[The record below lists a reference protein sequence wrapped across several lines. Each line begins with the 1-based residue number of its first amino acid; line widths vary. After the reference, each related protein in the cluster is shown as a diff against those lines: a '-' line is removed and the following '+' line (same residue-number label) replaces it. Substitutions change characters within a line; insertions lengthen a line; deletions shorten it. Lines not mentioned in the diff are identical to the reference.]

1 MKLARKI
8 GQKSISFILLLIT
21 VALLLSLLSAYHGY
35 YLAKQAEQKSQYQQ
49 QTLQT
54 MAVTVETR
62 VADWQNQLQ
71 QLASLP
77 DTQQLVAL
85 NDPDRINQWQDRYS
99 AALPEVSK
107 LCLLIGDIS
116 APTDLG
122 CLPITFATL
131 NSLRQLKDNKQADAA
146 MIQPGS
152 DAAHILLVHKVETS
166 ASQQP
171 AALLMAIK
179 PERVDSLIDD
189 KFVAHGYAEL
199 TQGTSNQAV
208 LTQLGN
214 PEYKQGAAPM
224 IQPVSGSHWQL
235 HYWPKPEG
243 VADIGLLMV
252 VIAVLL
258 AVVWRLNQ
266 HWFSKIVSMDADSLR
281 QQLTDL
287 QRQNLEK
294 NYPIVL
300 TQLRPVRDTIQQLAF
315 PKKAVKA
322 ASVVSMPE
330 PEVTAEESLPL
341 SPDSELIV
349 DQALAEASQKSM
361 NQSAVMTLPDEEIF
375 KAYDIRGI
383 VGQQLNAEVM
393 QQLGQAMGSE
403 AVDQG
408 QTKLVVG
415 RDGRLSSDSLTQA
428 FVKGVASAGCD
439 VIDIGC
445 VPTPMVYFACEYL
458 QTNTGAV
465 ITGSHNPADYNG
477 LKMVIA
483 GKTLAGKAVH
493 RLYERIKDRR
503 LKTGHG
509 QVSQQDITADYI
521 EHLKSDITIRRSMN
535 VVVDCGNGV
544 AGSVVPELLRALGC
558 QVTELF
564 CEVDGNFPNHHPNPG
579 QPENM
584 QDLIKAVQSHEAE
597 LGLAFDGDGDRLGVV
612 DAEGNIIWPDRL
624 LILLA
629 QDVLARE
636 PGATII
642 YDVKS
647 TNLLEEIISRAGG
660 QPIMSPSG
668 HSVIKNKMIEVD
680 AKLAGEMSGH
690 LFFRDRWY
698 GFDDALYSAARLL
711 EFLAADPLERTPT
724 QVFAALPRRVT
735 TPEIIVDMPVGES
748 HRFIEQLQANIEFIG
763 GQISTVDGVR
773 VDYPNGWG
781 LVRASNTVPG
791 LTLRFEASSKEEME
805 QIKQAFIQQML
816 QIKPTLS
823 LLF

>member
-1 MKLARKI
+1 VKIARKI
-8 GQKSISFILLLIT
+8 GQKSISFILLLVT
-21 VALLLSLLSAYHGY
+21 VALLLGLLSAYHAY
-35 YLAKQAEQKSQYQQ
+35 HFAEQAEQKSQYQQ

-54 MAVTVETR
+54 MTVTVETR
-62 VADWQNQLQ
+62 VADWQKQLQ

-77 DTQQLVAL
+77 ETQQLAAL
-85 NDPDRINQWQDRYS
+85 NDPERINQWQDRYS
-99 AALPEVSK
+99 AALPEVFR

-116 APTDLG
+116 APTEEG
-122 CLPITFATL
+122 CLPVTFATL
-131 NSLRQLKDNKQADAA
+131 NSLRQLKDSKQADAA
-146 MIQPGS
+146 MIQPDS

-189 KFVAHGYAEL
+189 KFVVYGYAEL
-199 TQGTSNQAV
+199 TQGTSNHAV
-208 LTQLGN
+208 LAQFGN
-214 PEYKQGAAPM
+214 PEYKQGTAPM
-224 IQPVSGSHWQL
+224 IQPISASHWQL
-235 HYWPKPEG
+235 HYWPEAEG
-243 VADIGLLMV
+243 LADIWLLLV
-252 VIAVLL
+252 VLSTLL
-258 AVVWRLNQ
+258 AVVWRVNQ
-266 HWFSKIVSMDADSLR
+266 NWFSKIVSIDADSLR

-287 QRQNLEK
+287 QQQNLEK

-300 TQLRPVRDTIQQLAF
+300 TQLRPVRDTIQQLAL
-315 PKKAVKA
+315 PKKAVKV

-330 PEVTAEESLPL
+330 ADVTAESLPL
-341 SPDSELIV
+341 SPDSELLV
-349 DQALAEASQKSM
+349 KQALADASQKSM
-361 NQSAVMTLPDEEIF
+361 SQSAEMTLPDEEIF

-439 VIDIGC
+439 VIDIGR

-483 GKTLAGKAVH
+483 GKTLAGKEVY

-503 LKTGHG
+503 LKTGPG

-521 EHLKSDITIRRSMN
+521 EHIKSDITISRSMN

-544 AGSVVPELLRALGC
+544 AGSVVPDLLRTLGC

-564 CEVDGNFPNHHPNPG
+564 CEVDGRFPNHHPNPG

-647 TNLLEEIISRAGG
+647 TNLLGEIISRAGG

-668 HSVIKNKMIEVD
+668 HSVIKNKMIEAD

-724 QVFAALPRRVT
+724 QIFAALPQRVT

-748 HRFIEQLQANIEFIG
+748 HHFIEQLQANIEFIG

-791 LTLRFEASSKEEME
+791 LTLRFEANSQEDLE
-805 QIKQAFIQQML
+805 QIKQAFVQQML